1 MDHSA
6 VLQSTATATADPEDE
21 LAARLKLLKEVRR
34 QVSVQIECFAD
45 TRTAL

>member
-6 VLQSTATATADPEDE
+6 VLQSMATATVDPADE
-21 LAARLKLLKEVRR
+21 LAVRLKLLKEVRH

-45 TRTAL
+45 MQTAL